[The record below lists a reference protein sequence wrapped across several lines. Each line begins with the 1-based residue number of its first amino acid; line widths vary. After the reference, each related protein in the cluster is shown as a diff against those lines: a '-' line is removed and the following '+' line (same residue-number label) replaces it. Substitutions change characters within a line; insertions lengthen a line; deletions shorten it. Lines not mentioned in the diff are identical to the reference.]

1 MNSGDLGER
10 IEAWAQR
17 EKHVELLVAIG
28 SRVRA
33 PGADGAA
40 DRRSDWDYQLA
51 SSRPEILD
59 RGEWLSA
66 LGVDVHAYAVRIGR
80 LGSSAK
86 ISVVT
91 DRGELD
97 LVILP
102 AEALRVLT
110 TAMSRPAASW
120 PPQLLPALTDLAT
133 VLAGGF
139 RVLKGEAA
147 HGPLLARIA
156 REVPVTRLDDAAV
169 RLEAEGFVCDYV
181 STWRKVERGEW
192 IAAQRW
198 LHHQLT
204 EANLRLLHELRL
216 RRGGTSFPDGRRL
229 ERLTE
234 PLADEVT
241 VRATPE
247 AESVRGALPR
257 CAAAHRRLVEA
268 LLGET
273 WRWPDLSGLRL
284 GGE

>member
-33 PGADGAA
+33 PGVAGAA
-40 DRRSDWDYQLA
+40 DRRSDWDYQIA

-66 LGVDVHAYAVRIGR
+66 LGVEVHAYAVRIGR

-97 LVILP
+97 LVLLP

-110 TAMSRPAASW
+110 TAMSRPASSW

-156 REVPVTRLDDAAV
+156 SEVPVTRLDDAAV
-169 RLEAEGFVCDYV
+169 RIESEGFICDYV

-198 LHHQLT
+198 LHHQLAET
-204 EANLRLLHELRL
+204 NLRLLHELRL
-216 RRGGTSFPDGRRL
+216 RRGGASFPDGRRL
-229 ERLTE
+229 ERLAE
-234 PLADEVT
+234 PLTDGLT
-241 VRATPE
+241 VRATPD
-247 AESVRGALPR
+247 AESLRAALPR
-257 CAAAHRRLVEA
+257 CAATHRRLVEA
-268 LLGET
+268 LLGDT
-273 WRWPDLSGLRL
+273 WHWPDLSGLSL